1 MGRIDEALRRA
12 GTEDRAGA
20 PLPQPAG
27 SANDV
32 FSSPWAF
39 PAEGGA
45 TADTGRESS
54 VPAAPS
60 LEVALPQEGRMGVF
74 QGFPSELAGRIVSSP
89 GASPMLSEQFRRLA
103 ATLHHAQ
110 LVQGTKV
117 VMITSAN
124 PGDGKTLTATN
135 LALTLSE
142 SYRRQVLLVD
152 ADLRRPSLHEVF
164 RVPNVAG
171 LNDGLKARQSAKLAV
186 LRITDTLTL
195 LPAGR
200 PDPDPMSSLTS
211 TRMGDILREG
221 RDALRLGH
229 RRHCADR
236 PARRRQPAVDDG
248 RRRAAGRA
256 REPDAVCRGVEGAR
270 EPRARSR
277 PRRGAERHRGRG
289 AAERILRSLRSG
301 ARRDGA
307 HEERLDIAM
316 QAILGGLTW
325 RRSSLVVMDH
335 ALIVTAVL
343 LAVILRAGPSH
354 RSGGLGP
361 GVAGQPDR
369 RACCNCACTTCDL
382 YDVRTLRNRR
392 DLIVGLLQG
401 ARRGI
406 ADPRDA
412 LLLGCR
418 S

>member
-12 GTEDRAGA
+12 GTDDRAGA

-32 FSSPWAF
+32 FTSPWSF
-39 PAEGGA
+39 PADGGA
-45 TADTGRESS
+45 KEDAARP
-54 VPAAPS
+54 PAAGPS
-60 LEVALPQEGRMGVF
+60 PLLEVGPMKDAPMGVF
-74 QGFPSELAGRIVSSP
+74 RGFPSELAGRIVASA

-171 LNDGLKARQSAKLAV
+171 LNDGLKSQQQAKLAV
-186 LRITDTLTL
+186 MKITDTLTL

-221 RDALRLGH
+221 AARFDWVIVDTAPIGLLADANLLSTM
-229 RRHCADR
+229 
-236 PARRRQPAVDDG
+236 VDG
-248 RRRAAGRA
+248 ALLVVRA
-256 REPDAVCRGVEGAR
+256 RQTPFAAVTKALENLGRDRVLGVVLNAIDGSTTQNEYY
-270 EPRARSR
+270 
-277 PRRGAERHRGRG
+277 GRY
-289 AAERILRSLRSG
+289 APVT
-301 ARRDGA
+301 DTT
-307 HEERLDIAM
+307 
-316 QAILGGLTW
+316 GLTK
-325 RRSSLVVMDH
+325 
-335 ALIVTAVL
+335 AE
-343 LAVILRAGPSH
+343 
-354 RSGGLGP
+354 
-361 GVAGQPDR
+361 
-369 RACCNCACTTCDL
+369 
-382 YDVRTLRNRR
+382 
-392 DLIVGLLQG
+392 
-401 ARRGI
+401 
-406 ADPRDA
+406 
-412 LLLGCR
+412 
-418 S
+418 